1 MEKISWNNL
10 EEKMLTFYV
19 WLIIELCFYFSFVLF
34 SMGFLFVR
42 SLKIGEIF
50 FPVLKEFSAMSDFLE
65 ASTLHLDLVLSFAAP
80 SVVTGWLLILNK
92 YLNNKCV
99 PTAEANT

>member
-1 MEKISWNNL
+1 
-10 EEKMLTFYV
+10 MLTFYV
-19 WLIIELCFYFSFVLF
+19 WLIIELCFYFGFVFF

-50 FPVLKEFSAMSDFLE
+50 FPVLKEFSARSDFLE

-80 SVVTGWLLILNK
+80 LFVSGWLIYLNSQ
-92 YLNNKCV
+92 LNNKCV
-99 PTAEANT
+99 STA